1 MKVNVDKTLVAS
13 IALHILVLGWG
24 LVTFSS
30 KAYIAPEESLPVDI
44 ISSDQ
49 LARMMSG
56 QKTGKK
62 EEPKPKVEK
71 IAEAKPEED
80 AVGKVTEKKELI
92 KTNSQPEP
100 PPKPVEKPVE
110 KKPEPP
116 KPVAEAKPKEEPKQ
130 EPKPPEKKPDP
141 AKEDPI
147 AELQKKLDTRKPP
160 PKPVEQKVAA
170 VQPQQQPKPK
180 ERTFDPAQ
188 IQRDL
193 DKRAATRHELTG
205 SALNASAALGSTTG
219 TAANNVA
226 TWRGAFQGAVKR
238 CFTPTYNGQD
248 ADQYEADIDI
258 PMKIDGSLASEP
270 IVVAVRGPSRSIAQA
285 VAESAKR
292 AIVQCQIYSFMPK
305 QQYES
310 WKVIPMTFGLKDML

>member
-1 MKVNVDKTLVAS
+1 MNVDKTLVAS
-13 IALHILVLGWG
+13 ITLHVLVIGWG
-24 LVTFSS
+24 LLTFSS
-30 KAYIAPEESLPVDI
+30 KAFIAPEESLPIDI
-44 ISSDQ
+44 ISTDQ
-49 LARMMSG
+49 LAQITNG

-92 KTNSQPEP
+92 KTNSTPDTP

-110 KKPEPP
+110 KKPDPP
-116 KPVAEAKPKEEPKQ
+116 KPVAETKPKEEPKQ
-130 EPKPPEKKPDP
+130 EPKPQEKKPDP

-147 AELQKKLDTRKPP
+147 AELQKKLETKKPP

-170 VQPQQQPKPK
+170 VQPQQQKPK

-188 IQRDL
+188 IARDL
-193 DKRAATRHELTG
+193 DKRAATRHELAG
-205 SALNASAALGSTTG
+205 STLNASASLGSTTG

-226 TWRGAFQGAVKR
+226 TWQGAFQGAVKR

-248 ADQYEADIDI
+248 ANQYEADIDI
-258 PMKIDGSLASEP
+258 PMRIDGSLASEP
-270 IVVAVRGPSRSIAQA
+270 VIVAVRGPSRSIAQA

-292 AIVQCQIYSFMPK
+292 AIVQCQVYSFLPK
-305 QQYES
+305 QQYDS
-310 WKVIPMTFGLKDML
+310 WKLIPMTFGLKDML

>member
-13 IALHILVLGWG
+13 IALHVLVIGWG
-24 LVTFSS
+24 LLTFSS
-30 KAYIAPEESLPVDI
+30 KAFIAPEESLPIDI

-49 LARMMSG
+49 LAQITNG

-92 KTNSQPEP
+92 KTNSTPEP

-110 KKPEPP
+110 KKPDPP
-116 KPVAEAKPKEEPKQ
+116 KPVAETKPKEEPKPQ
-130 EPKPPEKKPDP
+130 EKKPDP

-147 AELQKKLDTRKPP
+147 AELQKKLDTKKPP
-160 PKPVEQKVAA
+160 HKPVEQKVAA
-170 VQPQQQPKPK
+170 VQPQQQPKPR

-188 IQRDL
+188 IARDL

-219 TAANNVA
+219 TAVNNVA
-226 TWRGAFQGAVKR
+226 TWQGAFQGAVKR

-248 ADQYEADIDI
+248 ANQYEADIDI
-258 PMKIDGSLASEP
+258 PMRIDGSLASEP
-270 IVVAVRGPSRSIAQA
+270 VIVAVRGPSRSIAQA

-292 AIVQCQIYSFMPK
+292 AIVQCQVYSFLPK
-305 QQYES
+305 QQYDS
-310 WKVIPMTFGLKDML
+310 WKLIPMTFGLKDML

>member
-1 MKVNVDKTLVAS
+1 MNVDKTLVAS
-13 IALHILVLGWG
+13 IALHVLVIGWG
-24 LVTFSS
+24 LLTFSTR
-30 KAYIAPEESLPVDI
+30 ANIAPEESLPVDI

-49 LARMMSG
+49 LAQMMAG
-56 QKTGKK
+56 QKTGEKDK
-62 EEPKPKVEK
+62 PKPKVEK
-71 IAEAKPEED
+71 VADTPPDED
-80 AVGKVTEKKELI
+80 SVGKVTTKKELI
-92 KTNSQPEP
+92 KTNSTPEP

-110 KKPEPP
+110 KKPDPP
-116 KPVAEAKPKEEPKQ
+116 KPVAETKPKD
-130 EPKPPEKKPDP
+130 EPKPAEKKPDP

-147 AELQKKLDTRKPP
+147 AEAIKRQEAKK
-160 PKPVEQKVAA
+160 PKPKPEQPKVAA

-188 IQRDL
+188 IARDL
-193 DKRAATRHELTG
+193 DKRDPTRHELTG
-205 SALNASAALGSTTG
+205 SALNASASLGSTTG
-219 TAANNVA
+219 AANLNVA

-258 PMKIDGSLASEP
+258 PMKIDGSLAAEP

-292 AIVQCQIYSFMPK
+292 AIVQCQVYSFLPK

-310 WKVIPMTFGLKDML
+310 WKTIPMTFGLKDML

>member
-1 MKVNVDKTLVAS
+1 VKVNVDKTLVAS
-13 IALHILVLGWG
+13 IALHVLVLGWG

-30 KAYIAPEESLPVDI
+30 KAYIATQESLPVDI
-44 ISSDQ
+44 ITSDQ
-49 LARMMSG
+49 LAQMMSG
-56 QKTGKK
+56 QKTGDKK
-62 EEPKPKVEK
+62 EPKPKVEK

-100 PPKPVEKPVE
+100 PPKPVEKLVE

-116 KPVAEAKPKEEPKQ
+116 KPVVEAKPKEEPKQ
-130 EPKPPEKKPDP
+130 EPKPQDKKPDP
-141 AKEDPI
+141 AKEDPL
-147 AELQKKLDTRKPP
+147 AELMKKQETKKPP

-170 VQPQQQPKPK
+170 VQPQPKPK

-193 DKRAATRHELTG
+193 DKRAATRHEQTG
-205 SALNASAALGSTTG
+205 SALNASASLGSTTG

-226 TWRGAFQGAVKR
+226 TWQGAFMSAVRR

-248 ADQYEADIDI
+248 ADQYEVDIDI
-258 PMKIDGSLASEP
+258 YMKIDGTLASEP
-270 IVVAVRGPSRSIAQA
+270 VVVAARGPSRSIAQA
-285 VAESAKR
+285 VAESGKR
-292 AIVQCQIYSFMPK
+292 AIVQCQVYSFLPK
-305 QQYES
+305 QQYDT
-310 WKVIPMTFGLKDML
+310 WKTIPMRFGLKDML

>member
-1 MKVNVDKTLVAS
+1 MTA
-13 IALHILVLGWG
+13 
-24 LVTFSS
+24 
-30 KAYIAPEESLPVDI
+30 
-44 ISSDQ
+44 
-49 LARMMSG
+49 G
-56 QKTGKK
+56 QKTGEKDK
-62 EEPKPKVEK
+62 PKPKVEK

-92 KTNSQPEP
+92 KTNSTPEP
-100 PPKPVEKPVE
+100 PPKPAEKPVE

-116 KPVAEAKPKEEPKQ
+116 KPVAEAKPKEEPKPQ
-130 EPKPPEKKPDP
+130 EKKPDP

-147 AELQKKLDTRKPP
+147 AELQKKLDTKKPP

-193 DKRAATRHELTG
+193 DKRAATRHELG
-205 SALNASAALGSTTG
+205 GAALNASASLGSTTG
-219 TAANNVA
+219 TAVANVA

-258 PMKIDGSLASEP
+258 PMKIDGSLAAEP

-292 AIVQCQIYSFMPK
+292 AIVQCQVYSFMPK

-310 WKVIPMTFGLKDML
+310 WKLIPMTFGLKDML

>member
-1 MKVNVDKTLVAS
+1 LVKVNVDKTLVAS
-13 IALHILVLGWG
+13 IALHVLVIGWG
-24 LVTFSS
+24 LLTFSS
-30 KAYIAPEESLPVDI
+30 KAFIAPEESLPIDI

-49 LARMMSG
+49 LAKMMAG
-56 QKTGKK
+56 QKTGEKDK
-62 EEPKPKVEK
+62 PKPKVEK

-80 AVGKVTEKKELI
+80 AVGKVTEKQELI
-92 KTNSQPEP
+92 KTNSTPEP

-116 KPVAEAKPKEEPKQ
+116 KPVAEAKPKEEPKPQ
-130 EPKPPEKKPDP
+130 EKKPDP

-147 AELQKKLDTRKPP
+147 TELQKKLDTKKPP

-170 VQPQQQPKPK
+170 VQPQPKPK

-188 IQRDL
+188 IARDL
-193 DKRAATRHELTG
+193 DKRAATRHELAG
-205 SALNASAALGSTTG
+205 SALNASASLGSTSG

-226 TWRGAFQGAVKR
+226 TWQGAFQGAVKR

-248 ADQYEADIDI
+248 ANLYEADIDI
-258 PMKIDGSLASEP
+258 PMKADGSLASEP
-270 IVVAVRGPSRSIAQA
+270 VIVAVRGPSRSIAQA

-292 AIVQCQIYSFMPK
+292 AIVQCQVYSFLPK
-305 QQYES
+305 QQYDS
-310 WKVIPMTFGLKDML
+310 WKLIPMTFGLKDML

>member
-1 MKVNVDKTLVAS
+1 VKVNVDKTLVAS
-13 IALHILVLGWG
+13 IVLHVLVLGWG
-24 LVTFSS
+24 LLTFSS
-30 KAYIAPEESLPVDI
+30 KAYISPEESLPVDI

-49 LARMMSG
+49 LAQMMQG

-92 KTNSQPEP
+92 KTNSTPDTP

-110 KKPEPP
+110 KKPDPP
-116 KPVAEAKPKEEPKQ
+116 KPVAETKPKEEPKPQ
-130 EPKPPEKKPDP
+130 EKKPDP

-147 AELQKKLDTRKPP
+147 AELQKKLDTKKPP

-188 IQRDL
+188 IARDL

-205 SALNASAALGSTTG
+205 SALNASASLGSTSG
-219 TAANNVA
+219 AAANNVA
-226 TWRGAFQGAVKR
+226 TWQGAFQGAVKR

-248 ADQYEADIDI
+248 ANLYEADIDI
-258 PMKIDGSLASEP
+258 PMRIDGSLASEP
-270 IVVAVRGPSRSIAQA
+270 VIVAVRGPSRSIAQA

-292 AIVQCQIYSFMPK
+292 AIVQCQVYSFLPK
-305 QQYES
+305 QQYDS
-310 WKVIPMTFGLKDML
+310 WKLIPMTFGLKDML

>member
-1 MKVNVDKTLVAS
+1 MNVDKTLVAS
-13 IALHILVLGWG
+13 ITLHVLVIGWG
-24 LVTFSS
+24 LLTFSS
-30 KAYIAPEESLPVDI
+30 KAFIAPEESLPIDI
-44 ISSDQ
+44 ISTDQ
-49 LARMMSG
+49 LAQITNG

-80 AVGKVTEKKELI
+80 AVGNVTEKKELI
-92 KTNSQPEP
+92 KTNSIPDT

-110 KKPEPP
+110 KKPDPP
-116 KPVAEAKPKEEPKQ
+116 KPVAETKPKEEPKPQ
-130 EPKPPEKKPDP
+130 EKKPDP

-147 AELQKKLDTRKPP
+147 AELQKKLDTKKPP

-170 VQPQQQPKPK
+170 VQRQQQPKPK

-188 IQRDL
+188 IARDL

-205 SALNASAALGSTTG
+205 SALNASAALGSTSG
-219 TAANNVA
+219 TAATNVA
-226 TWRGAFQGAVKR
+226 TWQGAFQGAVKR

-248 ADQYEADIDI
+248 ANQYEADIDI
-258 PMKIDGSLASEP
+258 PMRIDGSLASEP
-270 IVVAVRGPSRSIAQA
+270 VIVAVRGPSRSIAQA

-292 AIVQCQIYSFMPK
+292 AIVQCQVYSFLPK
-305 QQYES
+305 QQYDS
-310 WKVIPMTFGLKDML
+310 WKLIPMTFGLKDML

>member
-13 IALHILVLGWG
+13 IALHVLVIGWG
-24 LVTFSS
+24 LLTFSS
-30 KAYIAPEESLPVDI
+30 KAFIAPEESLPIDI
-44 ISSDQ
+44 ISTDQ
-49 LARMMSG
+49 LAQITNG

-92 KTNSQPEP
+92 KTNSIPDT
-100 PPKPVEKPVE
+100 PPKPVEKPLE

-116 KPVAEAKPKEEPKQ
+116 KPVAEAKPKEEPKPQ
-130 EPKPPEKKPDP
+130 EKKPDP

-147 AELQKKLDTRKPP
+147 AELQKKLDTKKPP

-170 VQPQQQPKPK
+170 VQPQPKPR
-180 ERTFDPAQ
+180 ERSFDPAQ

-193 DKRAATRHELTG
+193 DKRAATRHELAG
-205 SALNASAALGSTTG
+205 AALNASASLGSTSG
-219 TAANNVA
+219 TAATNVA
-226 TWRGAFQGAVKR
+226 TWQGAFQGAVKR

-248 ADQYEADIDI
+248 ANQYEADIDI
-258 PMKIDGSLASEP
+258 PMRIDGSLASEP
-270 IVVAVRGPSRSIAQA
+270 VIVAVRGPSRSIAQA

-292 AIVQCQIYSFMPK
+292 AIVQCQVYSFLPK
-305 QQYES
+305 QQYDS
-310 WKVIPMTFGLKDML
+310 WKLIPMTFGLKDML

>member
-1 MKVNVDKTLVAS
+1 VKVNVDKTLVAS
-13 IALHILVLGWG
+13 IVLHVLVIGWG
-24 LVTFSS
+24 LLTFSS
-30 KAYIAPEESLPVDI
+30 KAFIAPEESLPVDI

-49 LARMMSG
+49 LAQMMSG

-92 KTNSQPEP
+92 KTNSTPDTP

-110 KKPEPP
+110 KKPDPP
-116 KPVAEAKPKEEPKQ
+116 KPVAETKPKEEPKPQ
-130 EPKPPEKKPDP
+130 EKKPDP

-147 AELQKKLDTRKPP
+147 AELQKKLDTKKPP

-188 IQRDL
+188 IARDL
-193 DKRAATRHELTG
+193 DKRSATRHELTG
-205 SALNASAALGSTTG
+205 AALNASASLGSTSG

-226 TWRGAFQGAVKR
+226 TWQGAFQGAVKR

-248 ADQYEADIDI
+248 ANLYEADIDI
-258 PMKIDGSLASEP
+258 PMKIDGSLAAEP
-270 IVVAVRGPSRSIAQA
+270 VIVAVRGPSRSIAQA

-292 AIVQCQIYSFMPK
+292 AIVQCQVYSFLPK
-305 QQYES
+305 QQYDT
-310 WKVIPMTFGLKDML
+310 WKLIPMTFGLKDML

>member
-1 MKVNVDKTLVAS
+1 VKVNVDKTLVAS
-13 IALHILVLGWG
+13 IALHVLVIGWG
-24 LVTFSS
+24 LLTFSS
-30 KAYIAPEESLPVDI
+30 KAFIAPEESLPIDI
-44 ISSDQ
+44 ISTDQ
-49 LARMMSG
+49 LAQITNG

-92 KTNSQPEP
+92 KTNSTPEP

-116 KPVAEAKPKEEPKQ
+116 KPVAEAKPKEEPK
-130 EPKPPEKKPDP
+130 PPEKKPDP

-147 AELQKKLDTRKPP
+147 AELQKKLDTKKPP

-180 ERTFDPAQ
+180 ERSFDPAQ

-193 DKRAATRHELTG
+193 DKRVATRHEVAG
-205 SALNASAALGSTTG
+205 AALNASASLGSTTG

-226 TWRGAFQGAVKR
+226 TWRGAFTSAVRR
-238 CFTPTYNGQD
+238 CFSVPYDGQD
-248 ADQYEADIDI
+248 RDLYEVDIDI

-270 IVVAVRGPSRSIAQA
+270 IVVDVRGPSKSIAQA

-292 AIVQCQIYSFMPK
+292 AIVQCQVYSFMPK
-305 QQYES
+305 QQYEG
-310 WKVIPMTFGLKDML
+310 WKKIEMTFGLRDML

>member
-13 IALHILVLGWG
+13 IALHVLVIGWG
-24 LVTFSS
+24 LLTFSS
-30 KAYIAPEESLPVDI
+30 KAFIAPEESLPIDI

-49 LARMMSG
+49 LAQITNG

-92 KTNSQPEP
+92 KTNSTPDT
-100 PPKPVEKPVE
+100 PPKPVEKPAE
-110 KKPEPP
+110 KKPDPP
-116 KPVAEAKPKEEPKQ
+116 KPVAETKPKEEPKQ
-130 EPKPPEKKPDP
+130 EPKPHEKKPDP
-141 AKEDPI
+141 AREDPI
-147 AELQKKLDTRKPP
+147 AELQKKLETKKPP

-170 VQPQQQPKPK
+170 VQPQPKPK
-180 ERTFDPAQ
+180 ERSFDPAQ

-193 DKRAATRHELTG
+193 DKRAATRHELAG
-205 SALNASAALGSTTG
+205 SALNASASLGSTSG
-219 TAANNVA
+219 TAAANVA
-226 TWRGAFQGAVKR
+226 TWQGAFQGAVKR

-248 ADQYEADIDI
+248 ANQYEADIDI
-258 PMKIDGSLASEP
+258 PMRIDGSLASEP
-270 IVVAVRGPSRSIAQA
+270 VIVAVRGPSRSIAQA

-292 AIVQCQIYSFMPK
+292 AIVQCQVYSFLPK
-305 QQYES
+305 QQYDS
-310 WKVIPMTFGLKDML
+310 WKLIPMTFGLKDML

>member
-13 IALHILVLGWG
+13 IALHVLVIGWG
-24 LVTFSS
+24 LLTFSS
-30 KAYIAPEESLPVDI
+30 KAFIAPEESLPIDI
-44 ISSDQ
+44 ISTDQ
-49 LARMMSG
+49 LAQIMNG

-80 AVGKVTEKKELI
+80 SVGKVTEKKELI
-92 KTNSQPEP
+92 KTTSTPDTPPP

-116 KPVAEAKPKEEPKQ
+116 KPVAETKPKEEPKPQ
-130 EPKPPEKKPDP
+130 EKKPDP

-147 AELQKKLDTRKPP
+147 AELQKKLDTKKPP

-188 IQRDL
+188 IARDL
-193 DKRAATRHELTG
+193 DKRAATRHELAG
-205 SALNASAALGSTTG
+205 IGAECVGFVGLDVRDSRQQRRDLARCIPGRGQALLHAHL
-219 TAANNVA
+219 
-226 TWRGAFQGAVKR
+226 
-238 CFTPTYNGQD
+238 
-248 ADQYEADIDI
+248 
-258 PMKIDGSLASEP
+258 
-270 IVVAVRGPSRSIAQA
+270 
-285 VAESAKR
+285 
-292 AIVQCQIYSFMPK
+292 
-305 QQYES
+305 
-310 WKVIPMTFGLKDML
+310 

>member
-1 MKVNVDKTLVAS
+1 M
-13 IALHILVLGWG
+13 
-24 LVTFSS
+24 
-30 KAYIAPEESLPVDI
+30 
-44 ISSDQ
+44 
-49 LARMMSG
+49 
-56 QKTGKK
+56 
-62 EEPKPKVEK
+62 
-71 IAEAKPEED
+71 
-80 AVGKVTEKKELI
+80 
-92 KTNSQPEP
+92 
-100 PPKPVEKPVE
+100 
-110 KKPEPP
+110 
-116 KPVAEAKPKEEPKQ
+116 
-130 EPKPPEKKPDP
+130 
-141 AKEDPI
+141 
-147 AELQKKLDTRKPP
+147 
-160 PKPVEQKVAA
+160 
-170 VQPQQQPKPK
+170 QPQQQPKPK

-205 SALNASAALGSTTG
+205 TALNASASLGAATG

-258 PMKIDGSLASEP
+258 PMKIDGSLAAEP

-292 AIVQCQIYSFMPK
+292 AIVQCQVYSFMPK

-310 WKVIPMTFGLKDML
+310 WKLIPMTFGLKDML

>member
-1 MKVNVDKTLVAS
+1 VKVNVDKTLVAS
-13 IALHILVLGWG
+13 IALHVLVIGWG
-24 LVTFSS
+24 LLTFSS
-30 KAYIAPEESLPVDI
+30 KAFIAPEESLPIDI

-49 LARMMSG
+49 LAQITNG

-92 KTNSQPEP
+92 KTNSTPDTP

-116 KPVAEAKPKEEPKQ
+116 KPVAEAKPKEEPKPQ
-130 EPKPPEKKPDP
+130 EKKPDP

-147 AELQKKLDTRKPP
+147 AELQKKLDTKKPP

-170 VQPQQQPKPK
+170 VQPQPKPK

-188 IQRDL
+188 IARDL

-205 SALNASAALGSTTG
+205 STLNASASLGSTSG

-226 TWRGAFQGAVKR
+226 TWQGAFQGAVKR

-248 ADQYEADIDI
+248 ANQYEADIDI
-258 PMKIDGSLASEP
+258 PMRIDGSLASEP
-270 IVVAVRGPSRSIAQA
+270 VIVAVRGPSRSIAQA

-292 AIVQCQIYSFMPK
+292 AIVQCQVYSFLPK
-305 QQYES
+305 QQYDS

>member
-1 MKVNVDKTLVAS
+1 MKVKVDKTLVAS
-13 IALHILVLGWG
+13 IALHVLVLGWG

-30 KAYIAPEESLPVDI
+30 KAFIAPEESLPVDI
-44 ISSDQ
+44 ISTDQ
-49 LARMMSG
+49 LAQMMAG
-56 QKTGKK
+56 QKTGEKDK
-62 EEPKPKVEK
+62 PKPKVEK
-71 IAEAKPEED
+71 IAEPKPEED

-116 KPVAEAKPKEEPKQ
+116 KPVAEAKPKEEPKPQ
-130 EPKPPEKKPDP
+130 EKKPDP

-147 AELQKKLDTRKPP
+147 AELQKKLDTKKPP
-160 PKPVEQKVAA
+160 PKPEEKKVAA
-170 VQPQQQPKPK
+170 VQPQRQPKPR

-193 DKRAATRHELTG
+193 DKRAATRHELAG
-205 SALNASAALGSTTG
+205 SALNASASLGSTTG

-226 TWRGAFQGAVKR
+226 TWQGAFMSAVRR

-248 ADQYEADIDI
+248 ADQYEVDIDI
-258 PMKIDGSLASEP
+258 SMKIDGSLASEP
-270 IVVAVRGPSRSIAQA
+270 VVVAARGPSRSIAQA
-285 VAESAKR
+285 VAESGKR
-292 AIVQCQIYSFMPK
+292 AIVQCQVYSFLPK
-305 QQYES
+305 QQYDT
-310 WKVIPMTFGLKDML
+310 WKTIPMRFGLKDML

>member
-1 MKVNVDKTLVAS
+1 MNVDKTLVAS
-13 IALHILVLGWG
+13 ITLHVLVIGWG
-24 LVTFSS
+24 LLTFSS
-30 KAYIAPEESLPVDI
+30 KAFIAPEESLPIDI
-44 ISSDQ
+44 ISTDQ
-49 LARMMSG
+49 LAQITNG

-92 KTNSQPEP
+92 KTNSTPDTP

-110 KKPEPP
+110 KKPDPP
-116 KPVAEAKPKEEPKQ
+116 KPVAETKPKEEPKPQ
-130 EPKPPEKKPDP
+130 EKKPDP

-147 AELQKKLDTRKPP
+147 AELQKKLETKKPP
-160 PKPVEQKVAA
+160 PKRVEQKVAA

-188 IQRDL
+188 IARDL

-205 SALNASAALGSTTG
+205 SALNASAALGSTSG
-219 TAANNVA
+219 TAATNVA
-226 TWRGAFQGAVKR
+226 TWQGAFQGAVKR

-248 ADQYEADIDI
+248 ANQYEADIDI
-258 PMKIDGSLASEP
+258 PMRIDGSLASEP
-270 IVVAVRGPSRSIAQA
+270 VIVAVRGPSRSIAQA

-292 AIVQCQIYSFMPK
+292 AIVQCQVYSFLPK
-305 QQYES
+305 QQYDS
-310 WKVIPMTFGLKDML
+310 WKLIPMTFGLKDML

>member
-13 IALHILVLGWG
+13 IALHVLVIGWG
-24 LVTFSS
+24 LLTFSS
-30 KAYIAPEESLPVDI
+30 RAFIAPEESLPIDI
-44 ISSDQ
+44 ISTDQ
-49 LARMMSG
+49 LAQITNG

-92 KTNSQPEP
+92 KTNSTPDTP

-110 KKPEPP
+110 KKPDPP
-116 KPVAEAKPKEEPKQ
+116 KPVAETKPKEEPKPQ
-130 EPKPPEKKPDP
+130 EKKPDP
-141 AKEDPI
+141 AREDPI
-147 AELQKKLDTRKPP
+147 AELQKKLETKKPP

-188 IQRDL
+188 IARDL
-193 DKRAATRHELTG
+193 DKRAATRHELAG
-205 SALNASAALGSTTG
+205 SALNASASLGSTSG
-219 TAANNVA
+219 TAATNVA
-226 TWRGAFQGAVKR
+226 TWQGAFQGAVKR

-248 ADQYEADIDI
+248 ANQYEADIDI

-270 IVVAVRGPSRSIAQA
+270 VIVAVRGPSRSIAQA

-292 AIVQCQIYSFMPK
+292 AIVQCQVYSFLPK
-305 QQYES
+305 QQYDT
-310 WKVIPMTFGLKDML
+310 WKLIPMTFGLKDML

>member
-1 MKVNVDKTLVAS
+1 MKVKVDKTLVAS
-13 IALHILVLGWG
+13 IVLHVLVLGWG
-24 LVTFSS
+24 LLTFSS
-30 KAYIAPEESLPVDI
+30 KAYIAQESLPVDI

-49 LARMMSG
+49 LAQIMAG
-56 QKTGKK
+56 QKTGDKK
-62 EEPKPKVEK
+62 EPKPKVEK
-71 IAEAKPEED
+71 IAEAKAEED

-92 KTNSQPEP
+92 KTNSTPDTP

-110 KKPEPP
+110 KKPDPP
-116 KPVAEAKPKEEPKQ
+116 KPVAESKPKEEPKPQ
-130 EPKPPEKKPDP
+130 EKKPDP

-147 AELQKKLDTRKPP
+147 AELQKKLETKKPP

-188 IQRDL
+188 IARDL

-205 SALNASAALGSTTG
+205 AALNASASLGSTSG

-226 TWRGAFQGAVKR
+226 TWQGAFMSAVKR

-258 PMKIDGSLASEP
+258 YMKIDGTLASEP
-270 IVVAVRGPSRSIAQA
+270 VIVAARGPSRSIAQA
-285 VAESAKR
+285 VAESGKR
-292 AIVQCQIYSFMPK
+292 AIVQCQVYSFLPK
-305 QQYES
+305 QQYDT
-310 WKVIPMTFGLKDML
+310 WKTIPMRFGLKDML

>member
-13 IALHILVLGWG
+13 IVLHVLVLGWG
-24 LVTFSS
+24 LLTFSS

-44 ISSDQ
+44 ISTDQ
-49 LARMMSG
+49 LAQMMSG

-92 KTNSQPEP
+92 KTNSTPDSP

-116 KPVAEAKPKEEPKQ
+116 KPVAEAKPKEEPKPQ
-130 EPKPPEKKPDP
+130 EKKPDP

-147 AELQKKLDTRKPP
+147 AELQKKLDTKKPP

-188 IQRDL
+188 IARDL
-193 DKRAATRHELTG
+193 DKRAATRHELAG
-205 SALNASAALGSTTG
+205 SALNASASLGSTSG

-226 TWRGAFQGAVKR
+226 TWQGAFQGAVKR

-248 ADQYEADIDI
+248 ANLYEADIDI
-258 PMKIDGSLASEP
+258 PMKVDGSLASEP
-270 IVVAVRGPSRSIAQA
+270 VIVAVRGPSRSIAQA

-292 AIVQCQIYSFMPK
+292 AIVQCQVYSFLPK
-305 QQYES
+305 QQYDS
-310 WKVIPMTFGLKDML
+310 WKLIPMTFGLKDML

>member
-1 MKVNVDKTLVAS
+1 VKVNVDKTVVAS
-13 IALHILVLGWG
+13 IALHVLVLGLG
-24 LVTFSS
+24 LVTWSS
-30 KAYIAPEESLPVDI
+30 RANMVPEESLPVDI

-49 LARMMSG
+49 LAKMMSG

-62 EEPKPKVEK
+62 EELKPKVEK

-92 KTNSQPEP
+92 KTNSTPDTPPP

-110 KKPEPP
+110 KKPDPP
-116 KPVAEAKPKEEPKQ
+116 KPVAETKPKEEPKPQ
-130 EPKPPEKKPDP
+130 EKKPDP
-141 AKEDPI
+141 AKEDPL
-147 AELQKKLDTRKPP
+147 AELMKKQEAKKPP

-188 IQRDL
+188 IARDL

-205 SALNASAALGSTTG
+205 SAMNASAALGSTTG

-226 TWRGAFQGAVKR
+226 TWQGAFQGAVKR

-248 ADQYEADIDI
+248 ANQYEADIDI
-258 PMKIDGSLASEP
+258 PMKIDGSLAAEP
-270 IVVAVRGPSRSIAQA
+270 VIVAVRGPSRSIAQA

-292 AIVQCQIYSFMPK
+292 AIVQCQVYSFLPK
-305 QQYES
+305 QQYDT
-310 WKVIPMTFGLKDML
+310 WKLIPMTFGLKDML

>member
-1 MKVNVDKTLVAS
+1 VKVNVDKTFVAS
-13 IALHILVLGWG
+13 IALHILVIGWG
-24 LVTFSS
+24 LLTFSS
-30 KAYIAPEESLPVDI
+30 KAFIAPEESLPIDI
-44 ISSDQ
+44 ISTDQ
-49 LARMMSG
+49 LAQITNG

-80 AVGKVTEKKELI
+80 SVGKVTEKKELI
-92 KTNSQPEP
+92 KTTSTPDTPP

-110 KKPEPP
+110 KKPDPP
-116 KPVAEAKPKEEPKQ
+116 KPVAETKPKEEPKPQ
-130 EPKPPEKKPDP
+130 EKKPDP

-147 AELQKKLDTRKPP
+147 AELQKKLDTKKPP

-180 ERTFDPAQ
+180 ERSFDPAQ
-188 IQRDL
+188 IARDL

-205 SALNASAALGSTTG
+205 TALNASASLGSTSG

-226 TWRGAFQGAVKR
+226 TWQGAFQGAVKR

-248 ADQYEADIDI
+248 ANLYEADIDI
-258 PMKIDGSLASEP
+258 PMRVDGSLASEP
-270 IVVAVRGPSRSIAQA
+270 VIVAVRGPSRSIAQA

-292 AIVQCQIYSFMPK
+292 AIVQCQVYSFLPK
-305 QQYES
+305 QQYDS
-310 WKVIPMTFGLKDML
+310 WKLIPMTFGLKDML

>member
-13 IALHILVLGWG
+13 IALHVLVLGWG

-30 KAYIAPEESLPVDI
+30 KAYIATQESLPIDI

-49 LARMMSG
+49 LAKMMAG

-71 IAEAKPEED
+71 IAEPKPEED

-116 KPVAEAKPKEEPKQ
+116 KPVAEAKPKEEPKPQ
-130 EPKPPEKKPDP
+130 EKKPDP

-147 AELQKKLDTRKPP
+147 AELQKKMEAKKPP

-193 DKRAATRHELTG
+193 DKRAATRHEQTG
-205 SALNASAALGSTTG
+205 SALNASASLGTATG
-219 TAANNVA
+219 TAANNIA
-226 TWRGAFQGAVKR
+226 TWQGAFVAAVKH
-238 CFTPTYNGQD
+238 CFNFPYDAQD
-248 ADQYEADIDI
+248 RDQFTADIDI
-258 PMKIDGSLASEP
+258 QMRPDGTLASAP
-270 IVVAVRGPSRSIAQA
+270 VIVAVRGPSRAIANA
-285 VAESAKR
+285 MAESAKR
-292 AIVQCQIYSFMPK
+292 AIQQCQAYTFLPK
-305 QQYES
+305 AQYDTWKTIALTFDMKDQQ
-310 WKVIPMTFGLKDML
+310 

>member
-13 IALHILVLGWG
+13 IALHVLVIGWG
-24 LVTFSS
+24 LLTFSS
-30 KAYIAPEESLPVDI
+30 KAFIAPEESLPIDI
-44 ISSDQ
+44 ISTDQ
-49 LARMMSG
+49 LAQITNG

-80 AVGKVTEKKELI
+80 SVGKVTEKKELI
-92 KTNSQPEP
+92 KTTSTPDTPP

-110 KKPEPP
+110 KKPDPP
-116 KPVAEAKPKEEPKQ
+116 KPVAETKPKEEPKPQ
-130 EPKPPEKKPDP
+130 EKKPDP

-147 AELQKKLDTRKPP
+147 AELQKKLDTKKPP

-180 ERTFDPAQ
+180 ERSFDPAQ
-188 IQRDL
+188 IARDL

-205 SALNASAALGSTTG
+205 TALNASASLGSTSG

-226 TWRGAFQGAVKR
+226 TWQGAFQGAVKR

-248 ADQYEADIDI
+248 ANLYEADIDI
-258 PMKIDGSLASEP
+258 PMRVDGSLASEP
-270 IVVAVRGPSRSIAQA
+270 VIVAVRGPSRSIAQA

-292 AIVQCQIYSFMPK
+292 AIVQCQVYSFLPK
-305 QQYES
+305 QQYDS
-310 WKVIPMTFGLKDML
+310 WKLIPMTFGLKDML

>member
-13 IALHILVLGWG
+13 IALHVLVLGWG

-30 KAYIAPEESLPVDI
+30 RAFVAPEESLPVDI

-49 LARMMSG
+49 LAKMMAG

-116 KPVAEAKPKEEPKQ
+116 KPV
-130 EPKPPEKKPDP
+130 
-141 AKEDPI
+141 
-147 AELQKKLDTRKPP
+147 
-160 PKPVEQKVAA
+160 EQKVAA

-180 ERTFDPAQ
+180 ERSFDPAQ

-205 SALNASAALGSTTG
+205 SALNASAALGSATG

-270 IVVAVRGPSRSIAQA
+270 VVVAVRGPSRSIAQA

-292 AIVQCQIYSFMPK
+292 AIVQCQVYSFMPK

-310 WKVIPMTFGLKDML
+310 WKLIPMTFGLKDML

>member
-1 MKVNVDKTLVAS
+1 MKVNVDKTFVAS

-44 ISSDQ
+44 ISTDQ
-49 LARMMSG
+49 LAQMMSG
-56 QKTGKK
+56 QKTGDKK
-62 EEPKPKVEK
+62 EPKPKVEK
-71 IAEAKPEED
+71 IAEPKPEED

-116 KPVAEAKPKEEPKQ
+116 KPVAEAKPKEEPK
-130 EPKPPEKKPDP
+130 PPEKKPDP
-141 AKEDPI
+141 AKEDPL
-147 AELQKKLDTRKPP
+147 AELMKKQETKKPP

-170 VQPQQQPKPK
+170 VQPPQQPKPK
-180 ERTFDPAQ
+180 ERSFDPAQ

-193 DKRAATRHELTG
+193 DKRAATRHEQTG
-205 SALNASAALGSTTG
+205 SALNASASLGSTTG
-219 TAANNVA
+219 TSANNVA
-226 TWRGAFQGAVKR
+226 TWQGAFQGAVKR

-248 ADQYEADIDI
+248 AAQYEADIDI
-258 PMKIDGSLASEP
+258 AMRIDGSLASEP
-270 IVVAVRGPSRSIAQA
+270 VIVAVRGPSRSIAQA

-292 AIVQCQIYSFMPK
+292 AIVQCQAYSFLPK
-305 QQYES
+305 QQYET
-310 WKVIPMTFGLKDML
+310 WKTIPMTFGLKDML